1 MTGNLICV
9 TTIEEAHDAIRDHGA
24 LDVAMAGGFSQMLK
38 HIASGG
44 TAVAMASA
52 VASGFNLPEGAT
64 MTFSDTVPTGYKMR
78 DQLESRMHRL
88 GNENIK
94 TIKIICDEARTLSMI
109 DLKIDLKR
117 MTPVDDPFSDTVDP
131 AIEVQAD
138 PAEKD
143 KDGLTI

>member
-52 VASGFNLPEGAT
+52 VASGFNLPQGAT

-78 DQLESRMHRL
+78 DQLESRMHRR

-94 TIKIICDEARTLSMI
+94 IIEPTEANILSTI

-117 MTPVDDPFSDTVDP
+117 MTHVDSVYPT
-131 AIEVQAD
+131 IEVQAD

-143 KDGLTI
+143 KDGLAI